1 MRSEADDGRPETS
14 PDTGARRNSPNK
26 DSSSKKLSNTP
37 LPIHDARD
45 PVSGHGLRLGQTVL
59 DVVAR
64 SGDRR
69 LPVVASAAAA
79 SPLDLYSLIQFL
91 AVYAGMASRLASA
104 SLPAPALM
112 SASASRR
119 NPSS

>member
-1 MRSEADDGRPETS
+1 M
-14 PDTGARRNSPNK
+14 
-26 DSSSKKLSNTP
+26 SSKKPSNTP

-45 PVSGHGLRLGQTVL
+45 PVPGHGLRLGHAVL
-59 DVVAR
+59 DVVVR
-64 SGDRR
+64 RGDLR
-69 LPVVASAAAA
+69 LPIVASAAAA

>member
-1 MRSEADDGRPETS
+1 M
-14 PDTGARRNSPNK
+14 
-26 DSSSKKLSNTP
+26 
-37 LPIHDARD
+37 
-45 PVSGHGLRLGQTVL
+45 SGHGLRLGQTVL

-69 LPVVASAAAA
+69 LPVVASAAA